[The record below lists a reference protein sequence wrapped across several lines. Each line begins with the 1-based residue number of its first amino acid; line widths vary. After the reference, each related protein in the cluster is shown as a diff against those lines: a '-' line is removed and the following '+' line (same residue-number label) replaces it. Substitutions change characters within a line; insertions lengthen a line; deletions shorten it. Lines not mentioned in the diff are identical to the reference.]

1 MFFGYED
8 SNVIAQFRSVFLS
21 QLNSHLLLV
30 KLLVISHFCRCQFC
44 LSPSISCLQVM
55 NTELLVGG
63 CHSDGDAHKHSLKG
77 CFSQLYAADGVINYG
92 YFNVNCM

>member
-21 QLNSHLLLV
+21 QLNTVLFESV
-30 KLLVISHFCRCQFC
+30 NKLFTSY
-44 LSPSISCLQVM
+44 
-55 NTELLVGG
+55 TELLVGG
-63 CHSDGDAHKHSLKG
+63 CHSDGYAHKHSLKC

-92 YFNVNCM
+92 YFNVNCL

>member
-8 SNVIAQFRSVFLS
+8 SNVIAQFRSVEQLFIVSQIVGYQSFLS
-21 QLNSHLLLV
+21 LSVLLESV
-30 KLLVISHFCRCQFC
+30 NKLFTSY
-44 LSPSISCLQVM
+44 
-55 NTELLVGG
+55 TELLVGG
-63 CHSDGDAHKHSLKG
+63 CHSDGYAHKHSLKC